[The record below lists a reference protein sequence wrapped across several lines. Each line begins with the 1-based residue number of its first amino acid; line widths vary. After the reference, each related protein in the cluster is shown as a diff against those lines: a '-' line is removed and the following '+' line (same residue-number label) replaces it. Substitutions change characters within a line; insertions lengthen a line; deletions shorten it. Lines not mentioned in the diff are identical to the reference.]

1 MLLNQALNIGKKELL
16 KKNIKSNSI
25 DSELLLSYVL
35 KKERSDILLSQDDFK
50 IDKFQYNKF
59 LDLIEHRKKKKP
71 ISQIIGKKYF
81 WKYIFNINKFT
92 LTPRPETEHLVELS
106 LKNLNNNKSN
116 HILDIGTGSGCII
129 VSLLKETKNSKGVA
143 IDICKEA
150 LNVAKYNAKMH
161 HIENRIKF
169 FKSSVDKFSFGTY
182 DLIVSNPPYIKSLK
196 IKYLDEDVKYYEPYL
211 SLNGGLEG
219 LTTIKKVILTANK
232 LCKLNGKLI
241 LEIDPTQ
248 KKRVIEILKKYG
260 FNNCKVFKDYS
271 QKERIILSTK
281 II

>member
-1 MLLNQALNIGKKELL
+1 MFISNALNFAQKELKKE
-16 KKNIKSNSI
+16 NIKSNII
-25 DSELLLSYVL
+25 DSEVLLSYIL
-35 KKERSDILLSQDDFK
+35 KKERSYLLTNQDRYM
-50 IDKFQYNKF
+50 ISESLLNKF
-59 LDLIEHRKKKKP
+59 KDLIEQRKEKKP
-71 ISQIIGKKYF
+71 VSQIIGKKYF

-248 KKRVIEILKKYG
+248 KKRVIEILKKCG

>member
-25 DSELLLSYVL
+25 DSEILLSYVL
-35 KKERSDILLSQDDFK
+35 KKERSEILLSQDDFK
-50 IDKFQYNKF
+50 INEFQYNKF
-59 LDLIEHRKKKKP
+59 LGLIEHRKKKKP